1 MKYCHNCGT
10 PINESDLFCSKC
22 GQPLRDDVSSTPPP
36 LPPNNDSNVFSES
49 IEAIRTLLRVI
60 YRFISVLNIKG
71 WVCWLVICI
80 IEVLILSQLDLFYFL
95 ERYNNRVIIL
105 TGFTTIFG
113 GYIYN
118 LVRWILKKR

>member
-10 PINESDLFCSKC
+10 TLNETDLFCSKC
-22 GQPLRDDVSSTPPP
+22 GMPSRTGLPPTPPP
-36 LPPNNDSNVFSES
+36 LPSKNGSNVFSES

-60 YRFISVLNIKG
+60 YGFICVLNIKG
-71 WVCWLVICI
+71 WVLWFVICI
-80 IEVLILSQLDLFYFL
+80 MEVLILSQLDLFYFL
-95 ERYNNRVIIL
+95 ERYNNNVIIL